1 MNERLQSKVRKPAI
15 PRLYQ
20 HKILQIL
27 YFRIKELWKQNGAP
41 PKDNSPHECWSAQ
54 AVVSS

>member
-27 YFRIKELWKQNGAP
+27 YFRIKELWKQNGGP
-41 PKDNSPHECWSAQ
+41 QRIIPLVSAGVLRQ
-54 AVVSS
+54 